1 MLRAEEI
8 EALRDAATDLLRP
21 VVEYLLRDIAE
32 RIAKAGQLTA
42 TAQYETWKLQQLGV
56 SQRDL
61 RNYLK
66 KALRV
71 SNAKL
76 RQLLTQSA
84 EAGYNY
90 DLSSLPTVRAIPFEE
105 NEAVQQIVRA
115 AIAQTQGTLENLTQ
129 TLGMVDPY
137 GNVNPLRDTYRKC
150 MDYAFE
156 QVSSGAVDYNTAIRE
171 ATRNLAAKGVE
182 FIDYESGVTTSL
194 EAAVRRN
201 IMGALGLM
209 QEQISQRNHD
219 QYGATGWEID
229 AHSNSAPD
237 HEPIQGKQ
245 YTDAEYEALNNSLVR
260 RIGTLNCGHSAHPIV
275 YGASIPQYTP
285 EELEEMRQKNET
297 GISFRGKHYT
307 GYEATQRQRGLE
319 RAIRAQKRK
328 ILIDKATGDA
338 EKLETDQIKLQMLN
352 QEYKSFSKAANLRV
366 QHERLEKAG
375 YGWVHETA
383 ARKGAS
389 RKRLPAAQKIE
400 VNVNQAPI
408 ASSQAKMASDVT
420 AQWREQATPG
430 SHAVEDA
437 QEVTINGTT
446 YNVDGHNVVLNYSDH
461 EREIAEILEKEF
473 GGEIKMLPRVNNPQG
488 VKTPDYLFRGAGY
501 DLKTIGKTTGKN
513 PLFNRIKKA
522 KDQADNFVIDLTD
535 SDIGDNV
542 IDAQIEK
549 AFWSSSTKNVK
560 TIIIIKNGKVLKI
573 VARS

>member
-21 VVEYLLRDIAE
+21 VIEYLLRDIAE

-61 RNYLK
+61 RTYLK
-66 KALRV
+66 KALKI

-90 DLSSLPTVRAIPFEE
+90 DLSTLPTVRAIPFDE

-115 AIAQTQGTLENLTQ
+115 AIAQTQGTLENLTK

-137 GNVNPLRDTYRKC
+137 GHVNPLRDTYRKC

-209 QEQISQRNHD
+209 QEQISQHNHD

-275 YGASIPQYTP
+275 YGASVPQYTP
-285 EELEEMRQKNET
+285 EELEEMRQKNEK
-297 GISFRGKHYT
+297 GITFRGKHYT
-307 GYEATQRQRGLE
+307 GYEATQRQRRLE

-328 ILIDKATGDA
+328 ILIDKATGDS
-338 EKLETDQIKLQMLN
+338 EKLETDQIKLQLL
-352 QEYKSFSKAANLRV
+352 QQDYKAFSKAAGLRM
-366 QHERLEKAG
+366 QHERLEKVG
-375 YGWVHETA
+375 FGWKEATE
-383 ARKGAS
+383 S
-389 RKRLPAAQKIE
+389 RKVAESHYRDWSKSIGADNSIKTLAEYYDVKYNDSPRYDLLQRYARDVDSGWISPLSRFDNYEALYNQIQTEIVGTTASNGVVITGQSQHFMQRVIGTMVDPQKLRDNLQIIRRSGVDINNIKDTLYNPVE
-400 VNVNQAPI
+400 ACPVRV
-408 ASSQAKMASDVT
+408 SQSGKKSVKLN
-420 AQWREQATPG
+420 G
-430 SHAVEDA
+430 KNCS
-437 QEVTINGTT
+437 VTINPDTG
-446 YNVDGHNVVLNYSDH
+446 
-461 EREIAEILEKEF
+461 ILIQTNPRKE
-473 GGEIKMLPRVNNPQG
+473 E
-488 VKTPDYLFRGAGY
+488 
-501 DLKTIGKTTGKN
+501 
-513 PLFNRIKKA
+513 
-522 KDQADNFVIDLTD
+522 
-535 SDIGDNV
+535 
-542 IDAQIEK
+542 
-549 AFWSSSTKNVK
+549 
-560 TIIIIKNGKVLKI
+560 
-573 VARS
+573 

>member
-1 MLRAEEI
+1 MLRADEI
-8 EALRDAATDLLRP
+8 EALRDAASDLLRP
-21 VVEYLLRDIAE
+21 VIEYLLRDIAE

-66 KALRV
+66 KALKV

-84 EAGYNY
+84 EVGYNY
-90 DLSSLPTVRAIPFEE
+90 DLSTLPTVRAIPFEE

-115 AIAQTQGTLENLTQ
+115 AIEQTQGTLENLTQ

-209 QEQISQRNHD
+209 QEQISQYNHD

-245 YTDAEYEALNNSLVR
+245 YTDAEYEVLNNSLVR

-275 YGASIPQYTP
+275 YGASEPQYTP
-285 EELEEMRQKNET
+285 EELEEMRQKNEK
-297 GISFRGKHYT
+297 GITFRGKHYT
-307 GYEATQRQRGLE
+307 GYEATQKQRRLE

-328 ILIDKATGDA
+328 ILIDKETGDS
-338 EKLETDQIKLQMLN
+338 EKLETDQIKLQMLQ
-352 QEYKSFSKAANLRV
+352 QEYKAFSKAAGLRT
-366 QHERLEKAG
+366 QHERLEKVGFAWKEAAESRKAAESHYREWSKSIG
-375 YGWVHETA
+375 ADNSIKTLAEYYDVKYNDSPRHELLQRYARDVDSGWISPLSQFDNYEALYNRIQTEIVGTA
-383 ARKGAS
+383 ASNGIVITGQSQHFMQRVIGTMVDPQKLRDNLQIIRRSGVDINDIKDTLYNPVEVCPVRVSQSGRKSVKLNGKNCS
-389 RKRLPAAQKIE
+389 
-400 VNVNQAPI
+400 
-408 ASSQAKMASDVT
+408 
-420 AQWREQATPG
+420 
-430 SHAVEDA
+430 
-437 QEVTINGTT
+437 VTINPDTG
-446 YNVDGHNVVLNYSDH
+446 
-461 EREIAEILEKEF
+461 ILIQTNPRKE
-473 GGEIKMLPRVNNPQG
+473 E
-488 VKTPDYLFRGAGY
+488 
-501 DLKTIGKTTGKN
+501 
-513 PLFNRIKKA
+513 
-522 KDQADNFVIDLTD
+522 
-535 SDIGDNV
+535 
-542 IDAQIEK
+542 
-549 AFWSSSTKNVK
+549 
-560 TIIIIKNGKVLKI
+560 
-573 VARS
+573 

>member
-21 VVEYLLRDIAE
+21 VIEYLLRDIAE

-61 RNYLK
+61 RTYLK
-66 KALRV
+66 KALKI

-90 DLSSLPTVRAIPFEE
+90 DLSTLPTVRAIPFDE

-137 GNVNPLRDTYRKC
+137 GHVNPLRDTYRKC

-209 QEQISQRNHD
+209 QEQISQYNHD

-275 YGASIPQYTP
+275 YGASVPQYTP
-285 EELEEMRQKNET
+285 EELEEMRQKNDE
-297 GISFRGKHYT
+297 GITFRGKHYT
-307 GYEATQRQRGLE
+307 GYEATQKQRRLE

-328 ILIDKATGDA
+328 ILIDKATGDT
-338 EKLETDQIKLQMLN
+338 EKLETDQIKLQLSR
-352 QEYKSFSKAANLRV
+352 QDYKAFSKAAGLRM
-366 QHERLEKAG
+366 QHERLEKVG
-375 YGWVHETA
+375 FGWKEATE
-383 ARKGAS
+383 S
-389 RKRLPAAQKIE
+389 RKVAESHYREWSKSIGADNSIKTLAEYYDVKYNDSPRYELLKGYARAVEKADISPLVRFEEYERVNEELQSRVVGIEAGNGTIIESFSTHFIDRVIGQTSTSHAGMRCGVSVDSVIDTLVHPKEFAAIRNMPDGDIRQTLIGKT
-400 VNVNQAPI
+400 
-408 ASSQAKMASDVT
+408 SDVT
-420 AQWREQATPG
+420 ISLRDKRLIQT
-430 SHAVEDA
+430 
-437 QEVTINGTT
+437 
-446 YNVDGHNVVLNYSDH
+446 
-461 EREIAEILEKEF
+461 
-473 GGEIKMLPRVNNPQG
+473 NPN
-488 VKTPDYLFRGAGY
+488 K
-501 DLKTIGKTTGKN
+501 GK
-513 PLFNRIKKA
+513 
-522 KDQADNFVIDLTD
+522 
-535 SDIGDNV
+535 
-542 IDAQIEK
+542 
-549 AFWSSSTKNVK
+549 
-560 TIIIIKNGKVLKI
+560 
-573 VARS
+573 

>member
-21 VVEYLLRDIAE
+21 VIEYLLRDIAE

-56 SQRDL
+56 SQREMKKQ
-61 RNYLK
+61 LK
-66 KALRV
+66 KLLKV
-71 SNAKL
+71 SNREL

-84 EAGYNY
+84 ETGYNY
-90 DLSSLPTVRAIPFEE
+90 DIRSLPQVQAVPFHR

-129 TLGMVDPY
+129 TIGMVDPY

-182 FIDYESGVTTSL
+182 YIDYESGVTTSL

-209 QEQISQRNHD
+209 QEQISQHNHD

-245 YTDAEYEALNNSLVR
+245 YTDAEYETLNNSLVR

-307 GYEATQRQRGLE
+307 GYEATQRQRRLE
-319 RAIRAQKRK
+319 RAIRAQKRE

-338 EKLETDQIKLQMLN
+338 EKLETDQIKLQLL
-352 QEYKSFSKAANLRV
+352 QQDYKAFSKAAGLRT
-366 QHERLEKAG
+366 QHERLEKVGFGWKEATEANNTFLKTFTNEPSRAIMNKREMANG
-375 YGWVHETA
+375 LRNNPNLHLTEEQIVSLKGDIRAIGADESVFVFNSGARTSYSDEVDTIFVRGDVFSYPRSTHPRDLMSARAVLAHEYYGHRANKGTKLPVGAWNDEFRASYMA
-383 ARKGAS
+383 ARD
-389 RKRLPAAQKIE
+389 
-400 VNVNQAPI
+400 APGI
-408 ASSQAKMASDVT
+408 SDEDRRYLVLDAIDRAKSA
-420 AQWREQATPG
+420 G
-430 SHAVEDA
+430 
-437 QEVTINGTT
+437 VTIT
-446 YNVDGHNVVLNYSDH
+446 LN
-461 EREIAEILEKEF
+461 EF
-473 GGEIKMLPRVNNPQG
+473 MRRTVYG
-488 VKTPDYLFRGAGY
+488 F
-501 DLKTIGKTTGKN
+501 
-513 PLFNRIKKA
+513 
-522 KDQADNFVIDLTD
+522 
-535 SDIGDNV
+535 
-542 IDAQIEK
+542 
-549 AFWSSSTKNVK
+549 
-560 TIIIIKNGKVLKI
+560 
-573 VARS
+573 

>member
-8 EALRDAATDLLRP
+8 EALRDAATELLRP
-21 VVEYLLRDIAE
+21 VIEYLLRDIAE

-61 RNYLK
+61 RTYLK

-90 DLSSLPTVRAIPFEE
+90 DLNSLPTVRAIPFEE

-115 AIAQTQGTLENLTQ
+115 VIAQTQGTLENLTQ

-209 QEQISQRNHD
+209 QEQISQHNHD

-275 YGASIPQYTP
+275 YGASAPQYTP
-285 EELEEMRQKNET
+285 EELEEMRQKNEA

-307 GYEATQRQRGLE
+307 GYEATQRQRRLE

-338 EKLETDQIKLQMLN
+338 EKLETDQIKLQLL
-352 QEYKSFSKAANLRV
+352 QQDYKAFSKAAGLRT
-366 QHERLEKAG
+366 QHERLEKVG
-375 YGWVHETA
+375 FGWKEATEANNTFLKTFTNEPSRAIMNKREMANGLRNNPNLHLTEEQIVSLKGDIRAIGADESVFVFNSGARTSYSDEVDTIFVRGDVFSYPRSTHPRDLMSARAVLAHEYCGHRANKGTKLPVGAWNDEFRASYMA
-383 ARKGAS
+383 ARD
-389 RKRLPAAQKIE
+389 
-400 VNVNQAPI
+400 APGI
-408 ASSQAKMASDVT
+408 SDEDRRYLVLDAIDRAKSA
-420 AQWREQATPG
+420 G
-430 SHAVEDA
+430 
-437 QEVTINGTT
+437 VTIT
-446 YNVDGHNVVLNYSDH
+446 LN
-461 EREIAEILEKEF
+461 EF
-473 GGEIKMLPRVNNPQG
+473 MRRTVYG
-488 VKTPDYLFRGAGY
+488 F
-501 DLKTIGKTTGKN
+501 
-513 PLFNRIKKA
+513 
-522 KDQADNFVIDLTD
+522 
-535 SDIGDNV
+535 
-542 IDAQIEK
+542 
-549 AFWSSSTKNVK
+549 
-560 TIIIIKNGKVLKI
+560 
-573 VARS
+573 

>member
-1 MLRAEEI
+1 MLRADEI
-8 EALRDAATDLLRP
+8 EALRDAASELLRP
-21 VVEYLLRDIAE
+21 VIEYLLRDIAA

-61 RNYLK
+61 RTYLK
-66 KALRV
+66 KALKV

-90 DLSSLPTVRAIPFEE
+90 DLSTLPTVRAIPFDE

-115 AIAQTQGTLENLTQ
+115 AIAQTQGALENLTQ

-182 FIDYESGVTTSL
+182 FIDYESGVRTSL

-201 IMGALGLM
+201 VMGALGLM
-209 QEQISQRNHD
+209 QEKISKYNHD
-219 QYGATGWEID
+219 KYGATGWEID

-275 YGASIPQYTP
+275 YGASEPQYTP
-285 EELEEMRQKNET
+285 EELEEMRQKNGE
-297 GISFRGKHYT
+297 GITFRGKHYT
-307 GYEATQRQRGLE
+307 GYEATQKQRRLE

-328 ILIDKATGDA
+328 ILIDKETGDA
-338 EKLETDQIKLQMLN
+338 EKLETDQIKLQMLQ
-352 QEYKSFSKAANLRV
+352 QEYKAFSKAAGLRT
-366 QHERLEKAG
+366 QHERIEKVG
-375 YGWVHETA
+375 FGWKE
-383 ARKGAS
+383 
-389 RKRLPAAQKIE
+389 
-400 VNVNQAPI
+400 
-408 ASSQAKMASDVT
+408 
-420 AQWREQATPG
+420 
-430 SHAVEDA
+430 A
-437 QEVTINGTT
+437 QESKKTFEKHASVRYNKDGTVVVTDDWTNKDHSSIPQKFKPNAILDTVSQHGTQRDRSF
-446 YNVDGHNVVLNYSDH
+446 YGADGRLLRQVNSGPHGNPKRHPYGTH
-461 EREIAEILEKEF
+461 
-473 GGEIKMLPRVNNPQG
+473 GEH
-488 VKTPDYLFRGAGY
+488 AH
-501 DLKTIGKTTGKN
+501 
-513 PLFNRIKKA
+513 
-522 KDQADNFVIDLTD
+522 
-535 SDIGDNV
+535 DITWEDG
-542 IDAQIEK
+542 
-549 AFWSSSTKNVK
+549 
-560 TIIIIKNGKVLKI
+560 KI
-573 VARS
+573 VGRPIREVTESERKENADIL

>member
-21 VVEYLLRDIAE
+21 VIEYLLRDIAE

-61 RNYLK
+61 RTYLK
-66 KALRV
+66 KALKI

-90 DLSSLPTVRAIPFEE
+90 DLSTLPTVRAIPFDE

-115 AIAQTQGTLENLTQ
+115 AIAQTQGTLENLTK

-137 GNVNPLRDTYRKC
+137 GHVNPLRDTYRKC

-209 QEQISQRNHD
+209 QEQISQHNHD

-275 YGASIPQYTP
+275 YGASVPQYTP
-285 EELEEMRQKNET
+285 EELEEMRQKNEE
-297 GISFRGKHYT
+297 GITFRGKHYT
-307 GYEATQRQRGLE
+307 GYEATQKQRRLE
-319 RAIRAQKRK
+319 RAIHAQKRK
-328 ILIDKATGDA
+328 ILIDKATGDS
-338 EKLETDQIKLQMLN
+338 EKLETDQIKLQLL
-352 QEYKSFSKAANLRV
+352 QQDYKAFSKAAGLRM
-366 QHERLEKAG
+366 QHERLEKVG
-375 YGWVHETA
+375 FGWKEATE
-383 ARKGAS
+383 S
-389 RKRLPAAQKIE
+389 RKVAESHYRDWSKSIGADNSIKTLAEYYDVKYNDSPRYDLLQRYARDVDSGWISPLSRFDNYEALYNQIQTEIVGTTASNGVVITGQSQHFMQRVIGTMVDPQKLRDNLQIIRRSGVDINNIKDTLYNPVE
-400 VNVNQAPI
+400 ACPVRV
-408 ASSQAKMASDVT
+408 SQSGKKSVKLN
-420 AQWREQATPG
+420 G
-430 SHAVEDA
+430 KNCS
-437 QEVTINGTT
+437 VTINPDTG
-446 YNVDGHNVVLNYSDH
+446 
-461 EREIAEILEKEF
+461 ILIQTNPRKE
-473 GGEIKMLPRVNNPQG
+473 E
-488 VKTPDYLFRGAGY
+488 
-501 DLKTIGKTTGKN
+501 
-513 PLFNRIKKA
+513 
-522 KDQADNFVIDLTD
+522 
-535 SDIGDNV
+535 
-542 IDAQIEK
+542 
-549 AFWSSSTKNVK
+549 
-560 TIIIIKNGKVLKI
+560 
-573 VARS
+573 

>member
-21 VVEYLLRDIAE
+21 VIEYLLRDIAE
-32 RIAKAGQLTA
+32 RIAKAGQFTA

-66 KALRV
+66 KALKV

-84 EAGYNY
+84 EVGYNY

-115 AIAQTQGTLENLTQ
+115 VIAQTQGTLENLTQ

-209 QEQISQRNHD
+209 QEQISQYNHD

-275 YGASIPQYTP
+275 YGASIPQYKP

-307 GYEATQRQRGLE
+307 GYEAAQRQRRLE

-338 EKLETDQIKLQMLN
+338 EKLETDQIKLQLL
-352 QEYKSFSKAANLRV
+352 QQDYKAFSKAAGLRT
-366 QHERLEKAG
+366 QHERLEKVGFAWKEATEANNTFLKTFTNEPSRAIMNKREMANG
-375 YGWVHETA
+375 LRNNPNLHLTEEQIVSLKGDIRAIGADESVFVFNSGARTSYSDEVDTIFVRGDVFSYPRSTHPRDLMSARAVLAHEYYGHRANKGTKLPVGAWNDEFRASYMA
-383 ARKGAS
+383 ARD
-389 RKRLPAAQKIE
+389 
-400 VNVNQAPI
+400 APGI
-408 ASSQAKMASDVT
+408 SDEDRRYLVLDAIDRAKSA
-420 AQWREQATPG
+420 G
-430 SHAVEDA
+430 
-437 QEVTINGTT
+437 VTIT
-446 YNVDGHNVVLNYSDH
+446 LN
-461 EREIAEILEKEF
+461 EF
-473 GGEIKMLPRVNNPQG
+473 MRRTVYG
-488 VKTPDYLFRGAGY
+488 F
-501 DLKTIGKTTGKN
+501 
-513 PLFNRIKKA
+513 
-522 KDQADNFVIDLTD
+522 
-535 SDIGDNV
+535 
-542 IDAQIEK
+542 
-549 AFWSSSTKNVK
+549 
-560 TIIIIKNGKVLKI
+560 
-573 VARS
+573 

>member
-21 VVEYLLRDIAE
+21 VIEYLLRDIAE

-61 RNYLK
+61 RTYLK
-66 KALRV
+66 KALKV

-76 RQLLTQSA
+76 KQLLTQSA

-90 DLSSLPTVRAIPFEE
+90 DLSSLPTVRAIPFDE
-105 NEAVQQIVRA
+105 NDAVQQIVRA

-137 GNVNPLRDTYRKC
+137 GHVNPLRDTYRKC

-209 QEQISQRNHD
+209 QEQISQYNHD

-245 YTDAEYEALNNSLVR
+245 YTDTEYEVLNNSLVR

-285 EELEEMRQKNET
+285 EELEEMRQKNEK
-297 GISFRGKHYT
+297 GITFRGKHYT
-307 GYEATQRQRGLE
+307 GYEATQRQRRLE

-328 ILIDKATGDA
+328 ILIDKATGDS
-338 EKLETDQIKLQMLN
+338 EKLESDQIKLQLLQ
-352 QEYKSFSKAANLRV
+352 QEYKAFSKAAGLRT
-366 QHERLEKAG
+366 QHERIEKVGFAWKEAKESKKTFEKYAAVRYNKDG
-375 YGWVHETA
+375 TVVVTDDWTGKAHPSIPQKFKPNAILDTVSQRGAQRDRSFYGA
-383 ARKGAS
+383 DG
-389 RKRLPAAQKIE
+389 RLLRQ
-400 VNVNQAPI
+400 
-408 ASSQAKMASDVT
+408 
-420 AQWREQATPG
+420 
-430 SHAVEDA
+430 
-437 QEVTINGTT
+437 
-446 YNVDGHNVVLNYSDH
+446 
-461 EREIAEILEKEF
+461 
-473 GGEIKMLPRVNNPQG
+473 VNNGPHG
-488 VKTPDYLFRGAGY
+488 
-501 DLKTIGKTTGKN
+501 N
-513 PLFNRIKKA
+513 PKRHPFGTHGEHVH
-522 KDQADNFVIDLTD
+522 DVIWED
-535 SDIGDNV
+535 G
-542 IDAQIEK
+542 
-549 AFWSSSTKNVK
+549 
-560 TIIIIKNGKVLKI
+560 KI
-573 VARS
+573 VGRPIREATESERKENADIL

>member
-21 VVEYLLRDIAE
+21 VIEYLLRDIAE
-32 RIAKAGQLTA
+32 RVAKAGQLTA

-66 KALRV
+66 KALKV

-76 RQLLTQSA
+76 KQLLTQSA

-90 DLSSLPTVRAIPFEE
+90 DLSSLPTVRAIPFDE

-115 AIAQTQGTLENLTQ
+115 VIAQTQGTLENLTQ

-182 FIDYESGVTTSL
+182 YIDYESGVTTSL

-209 QEQISQRNHD
+209 QEQISQYNHD

-285 EELEEMRQKNET
+285 EELEEMRQKNEK
-297 GISFRGKHYT
+297 GITFRGKHYT
-307 GYEATQRQRGLE
+307 GYEATQRQRRLE

-338 EKLETDQIKLQMLN
+338 EKLETDQIKLQLL
-352 QEYKSFSKAANLRV
+352 QQDYKAFSKAAGLRT
-366 QHERLEKAG
+366 QNERLEKVGFA
-375 YGWVHETA
+375 WKEATE
-383 ARKGAS
+383 S
-389 RKRLPAAQKIE
+389 RKVAESHYREWSKSIGADNSIKTLAEYYDVKYNDSPRYELLQRYARDVDSGWISPLSRFDNYEALYNQIQTEIVGTTANNGVVITGQSQHFMQRVIGTMVDPQKLRDNLQIIRRSGVDINSIKDTLYNPVE
-400 VNVNQAPI
+400 VCPI
-408 ASSQAKMASDVT
+408 RVSQSGQKSVKLN
-420 AQWREQATPG
+420 G
-430 SHAVEDA
+430 KNCS
-437 QEVTINGTT
+437 VTINPDTG
-446 YNVDGHNVVLNYSDH
+446 
-461 EREIAEILEKEF
+461 ILIQTNPRKE
-473 GGEIKMLPRVNNPQG
+473 E
-488 VKTPDYLFRGAGY
+488 
-501 DLKTIGKTTGKN
+501 
-513 PLFNRIKKA
+513 
-522 KDQADNFVIDLTD
+522 
-535 SDIGDNV
+535 
-542 IDAQIEK
+542 
-549 AFWSSSTKNVK
+549 
-560 TIIIIKNGKVLKI
+560 
-573 VARS
+573 

>member
-1 MLRAEEI
+1 MLRADEI
-8 EALRDAATDLLRP
+8 EALRDAASDLLRP
-21 VVEYLLRDIAE
+21 VIEYLLRDITE

-61 RNYLK
+61 RTYLK
-66 KALRV
+66 KALKV

-76 RQLLTQSA
+76 KQLLTQSA

-90 DLSSLPTVRAIPFEE
+90 DLSTLPTVRAIPFDE

-115 AIAQTQGTLENLTQ
+115 AIAQTQGTLENFTK

-137 GNVNPLRDTYRKC
+137 GHVNPLRDTYRKC

-209 QEQISQRNHD
+209 QEQISQHNHD

-275 YGASIPQYTP
+275 YGASVPQCTP
-285 EELEEMRQKNET
+285 EELEELRQKNEK
-297 GISFRGKHYT
+297 GITFRGKHYT
-307 GYEATQRQRGLE
+307 GYEATQKQRRLE

-328 ILIDKATGDA
+328 ILIDKTTGDA
-338 EKLETDQIKLQMLN
+338 EKLETDQIKLQLLR
-352 QEYKSFSKAANLRV
+352 QDYKAFSKAAGLRM
-366 QHERLEKAG
+366 QHERLEKVGFAWKEATEANNTFLKTFTNEPSRAIMNKREMANG
-375 YGWVHETA
+375 LRNNPNLHLTEEQIVSLKGDIRAIGADESVFVFNSGAQTSYSDEVDTIFVRGDVFSDPRSTHPRDLMSARAVLAHEYYGHRANKGTKLPVGAWNDEFRASYMA
-383 ARKGAS
+383 ARD
-389 RKRLPAAQKIE
+389 
-400 VNVNQAPI
+400 APGI
-408 ASSQAKMASDVT
+408 SDEDRRYLVLDAIDRAKSA
-420 AQWREQATPG
+420 G
-430 SHAVEDA
+430 
-437 QEVTINGTT
+437 VTIT
-446 YNVDGHNVVLNYSDH
+446 LN
-461 EREIAEILEKEF
+461 EF
-473 GGEIKMLPRVNNPQG
+473 MRRTVYG
-488 VKTPDYLFRGAGY
+488 F
-501 DLKTIGKTTGKN
+501 
-513 PLFNRIKKA
+513 
-522 KDQADNFVIDLTD
+522 
-535 SDIGDNV
+535 
-542 IDAQIEK
+542 
-549 AFWSSSTKNVK
+549 
-560 TIIIIKNGKVLKI
+560 
-573 VARS
+573 

>member
-8 EALRDAATDLLRP
+8 EALRDAASDLLRP
-21 VVEYLLRDIAE
+21 VIEYLLRDIAE

-61 RNYLK
+61 RTYLK
-66 KALRV
+66 KALKV

-90 DLSSLPTVRAIPFEE
+90 DLSTLPTVRAIPFDE

-137 GNVNPLRDTYRKC
+137 GHVNPLRDTYRKC

-194 EAAVRRN
+194 ESAVRRN

-209 QEQISQRNHD
+209 QEQISQHNHD

-275 YGASIPQYTP
+275 YGASVPQYTP
-285 EELEEMRQKNET
+285 EELEEMRQKNEK
-297 GISFRGKHYT
+297 GITFRGKHYT
-307 GYEATQRQRGLE
+307 GYEATQRQRRLE

-328 ILIDKATGDA
+328 ILIDKATDDA
-338 EKLETDQIKLQMLN
+338 EKLETDQIKLQLLR
-352 QEYKSFSKAANLRV
+352 QDYKAFSKVAGLRM
-366 QHERLEKAG
+366 QHERLEKVGFSWKEATEAKNTFLKTFTNEPSRAIMNKREMANG
-375 YGWVHETA
+375 LRNNPNLHLTEEQIVSLKGDIRAIGADESVFVFNSGAQTSYSDEVDTIFVRGDVFSDPRSTHPRDLMSARAVLAHEYYGHRANKGTKLPVGAWNDEFRASYMA
-383 ARKGAS
+383 ARD
-389 RKRLPAAQKIE
+389 
-400 VNVNQAPI
+400 APGI
-408 ASSQAKMASDVT
+408 SDEDRRYLVLDAIDRAKSA
-420 AQWREQATPG
+420 G
-430 SHAVEDA
+430 
-437 QEVTINGTT
+437 VTIT
-446 YNVDGHNVVLNYSDH
+446 LN
-461 EREIAEILEKEF
+461 EF
-473 GGEIKMLPRVNNPQG
+473 MR
-488 VKTPDYLFRGAGY
+488 
-501 DLKTIGKTTGKN
+501 
-513 PLFNRIKKA
+513 RIVYG
-522 KDQADNFVIDLTD
+522 F
-535 SDIGDNV
+535 
-542 IDAQIEK
+542 
-549 AFWSSSTKNVK
+549 
-560 TIIIIKNGKVLKI
+560 
-573 VARS
+573 

>member
-21 VVEYLLRDIAE
+21 VIEYLLRDIAE

-56 SQRDL
+56 SQREMKKQ
-61 RNYLK
+61 LK
-66 KALRV
+66 KLLKV
-71 SNAKL
+71 SNREL

-84 EAGYNY
+84 ETGYNY
-90 DLSSLPTVRAIPFEE
+90 DIRSLPQVQAVPFHR

-182 FIDYESGVTTSL
+182 YIDYESGVTTSL
-194 EAAVRRN
+194 EAAARRN

-209 QEQISQRNHD
+209 QEQISQHNHD

-245 YTDAEYEALNNSLVR
+245 YTDAEYETLNNSLVR

-307 GYEATQRQRGLE
+307 GYEASQRQRRLE

-328 ILIDKATGDA
+328 ILIDKATGDS
-338 EKLETDQIKLQMLN
+338 EKLETDQIKLQLL
-352 QEYKSFSKAANLRV
+352 QQDYKAFSKAAGLRT
-366 QHERLEKAG
+366 QHERLEKVG
-375 YGWVHETA
+375 YSWKQERAAEKTA
-383 ARKGAS
+383 VQDEGRKS
-389 RKRLPAAQKIE
+389 K
-400 VNVNQAPI
+400 
-408 ASSQAKMASDVT
+408 
-420 AQWREQATPG
+420 TPEPTESG
-430 SHAVEDA
+430 YMDITNAWYPEAVPNSHPVEDL
-437 QEVTINGTT
+437 QEYTANGVT
-446 YNVDGHNVVLNYSDH
+446 YKVDGKNVQLDYTQH
-461 EREIAEILEKEF
+461 EKEIAELLENEV
-473 GGEIKMLPRVNNPQG
+473 GGEIFMVPRVNNPQG
-488 VKTPDYLFRGAGY
+488 VKTPDFLFHGKGF
-501 DLKTIGKTTGKN
+501 DLKTLGKTTGKN
-513 PLFNRIKKA
+513 PIFNRIKNARGQSKNFILDVTNSGLDGDFIQ
-522 KDQADNFVIDLTD
+522 KQLEKVFADKGTEFVDEVV
-535 SDIGDNV
+535 V
-542 IDAQIEK
+542 IRNGKIE
-549 AFWSSSTKNVK
+549 
-560 TIIIIKNGKVLKI
+560 KVLKRKK
-573 VARS
+573 RS

>member
-21 VVEYLLRDIAE
+21 VIEYLLRDIAE

-56 SQRDL
+56 SQREMKKQ
-61 RNYLK
+61 LK
-66 KALRV
+66 KLLKV
-71 SNAKL
+71 SNREL

-84 EAGYNY
+84 ETGYNY
-90 DLSSLPTVRAIPFEE
+90 DIRSLPQVQAVPFHR

-129 TLGMVDPY
+129 TIGMVDPY

-182 FIDYESGVTTSL
+182 YIDYESGVTTSL

-209 QEQISQRNHD
+209 QEQISQHNHD

-245 YTDAEYEALNNSLVR
+245 YTDAEYETLNNSLVR

-307 GYEATQRQRGLE
+307 GYEATQRQRRLE

-328 ILIDKATGDA
+328 ILIDKATGDS
-338 EKLETDQIKLQMLN
+338 EKLETDQIKLQLL
-352 QEYKSFSKAANLRV
+352 QQDYKAFSKAAGLRT
-366 QHERLEKAG
+366 QHERLEKVGFGWKEATEANNTFLKTFTNEPSRAIMNKREMANG
-375 YGWVHETA
+375 LRNNPNLHLTEEQIVSLKGDIRAIGADESVFVFNSGARTSYSDEVDTIFVRGDVFSYPRSTHPRDLMSARAVLAHEYYGHRANKGTKLPVGAWNDEFRASYMA
-383 ARKGAS
+383 ARD
-389 RKRLPAAQKIE
+389 
-400 VNVNQAPI
+400 APGI
-408 ASSQAKMASDVT
+408 SDEDRRYLVLDAIDRAKSA
-420 AQWREQATPG
+420 G
-430 SHAVEDA
+430 
-437 QEVTINGTT
+437 VTIT
-446 YNVDGHNVVLNYSDH
+446 LN
-461 EREIAEILEKEF
+461 EF
-473 GGEIKMLPRVNNPQG
+473 MRRTVYG
-488 VKTPDYLFRGAGY
+488 F
-501 DLKTIGKTTGKN
+501 
-513 PLFNRIKKA
+513 
-522 KDQADNFVIDLTD
+522 
-535 SDIGDNV
+535 
-542 IDAQIEK
+542 
-549 AFWSSSTKNVK
+549 
-560 TIIIIKNGKVLKI
+560 
-573 VARS
+573 

>member
-21 VVEYLLRDIAE
+21 VIEYLLRDIAE

-61 RNYLK
+61 RTYLK
-66 KALRV
+66 KALKV

-76 RQLLTQSA
+76 RKLLTQSA

-115 AIAQTQGTLENLTQ
+115 VIAQTQGTLENLTQ

-209 QEQISQRNHD
+209 QEQISQQNHD

-245 YTDAEYEALNNSLVR
+245 YTDAEYEVLNNSLVR

-307 GYEATQRQRGLE
+307 GYEATQRQRRLE

-328 ILIDKATGDA
+328 ILIDKATGDS
-338 EKLETDQIKLQMLN
+338 EKLETDQIKLQLL
-352 QEYKSFSKAANLRV
+352 QQDYKAFSKAAGLRT
-366 QHERLEKAG
+366 QHERLEKVG
-375 YGWVHETA
+375 YSWKQERAAEKTA
-383 ARKGAS
+383 VQDEGRKS
-389 RKRLPAAQKIE
+389 K
-400 VNVNQAPI
+400 
-408 ASSQAKMASDVT
+408 
-420 AQWREQATPG
+420 TPEPTESG
-430 SHAVEDA
+430 YMDITNAWYPDAVPNSHPVEDL
-437 QEVTINGTT
+437 QEYTANGVT
-446 YNVDGHNVVLNYSDH
+446 YKVDGKNVQLDYTQH
-461 EREIAEILEKEF
+461 EKEIAELLENEV
-473 GGEIKMLPRVNNPQG
+473 GGEIFMVPRVNSPQG
-488 VKTPDYLFRGAGY
+488 VSTPDYIFNGEAY
-501 DLKTIGKTTGKN
+501 DLKTLSKDATENTV
-513 PLFNRIKKA
+513 FNRIKKA
-522 KDQADNFVIDLTD
+522 RKQAHNLIIDISNAKL
-535 SDIGDNV
+535 SAEIV
-542 IDAQIEK
+542 KSQIKKVFEN
-549 AFWSSSTKNVK
+549 SSTSFVDEVVVIQDNKIKNVYK
-560 TIIIIKNGKVLKI
+560 RK
-573 VARS
+573 RS

>member
-21 VVEYLLRDIAE
+21 VIEYLLRDIAE

-42 TAQYETWKLQQLGV
+42 TVQYETWKLQQLGV

-66 KALRV
+66 KALKV

-76 RQLLTQSA
+76 KQLLTQSA
-84 EAGYNY
+84 EVGYNY

-171 ATRNLAAKGVE
+171 ATRNLAVKGVE

-209 QEQISQRNHD
+209 QEQISQYNHD

-245 YTDAEYEALNNSLVR
+245 YTDAEYETLNNSLVR

-275 YGASIPQYTP
+275 YGASVPQYTP

-307 GYEATQRQRGLE
+307 GYEATQRQRRLE

-338 EKLETDQIKLQMLN
+338 EKLETDQIKLQLL
-352 QEYKSFSKAANLRV
+352 QQDYKAFSKAAGLRT
-366 QHERLEKAG
+366 QHERLEKVGFAWKEATEAKNTYQSIAKQANSMYDTGSEAG
-375 YGWVHETA
+375 NIAAWQRDKPIRAAIGSDQYPLTILQGKQDKHIQGTRAYVQYQENLKKKGEYGPSYLTVDRDALKTLVDQYHGKGILLRDKAGNWRKIERITVHPDPVGVSVNNLTGAEAITTTFTIRYSKDGVHIVPDYPS
-383 ARKGAS
+383 RKG
-389 RKRLPAAQKIE
+389 
-400 VNVNQAPI
+400 
-408 ASSQAKMASDVT
+408 D
-420 AQWREQATPG
+420 
-430 SHAVEDA
+430 
-437 QEVTINGTT
+437 
-446 YNVDGHNVVLNYSDH
+446 
-461 EREIAEILEKEF
+461 
-473 GGEIKMLPRVNNPQG
+473 
-488 VKTPDYLFRGAGY
+488 
-501 DLKTIGKTTGKN
+501 
-513 PLFNRIKKA
+513 KA
-522 KDQADNFVIDLTD
+522 K
-535 SDIGDNV
+535 
-542 IDAQIEK
+542 K
-549 AFWSSSTKNVK
+549 
-560 TIIIIKNGKVLKI
+560 
-573 VARS
+573 

>member
-1 MLRAEEI
+1 MLRADEI
-8 EALRDAATDLLRP
+8 EALRDAASDLLQP
-21 VVEYLLRDIAE
+21 VINYLLRDIAE

-66 KALRV
+66 KALKV

-90 DLSSLPTVRAIPFEE
+90 DLSSLPTVRAIPFDE

-137 GNVNPLRDTYRKC
+137 GHVNPLRDTYRKC

-209 QEQISQRNHD
+209 QEQISQYNHD

-245 YTDAEYEALNNSLVR
+245 YTDAEYEVLNNSLVR
-260 RIGTLNCGHSAHPIV
+260 RIGTLNCGHSAHPIA

-285 EELEEMRQKNET
+285 EELEEMRQKNEK
-297 GISFRGKHYT
+297 GITFRGKHYT
-307 GYEATQRQRGLE
+307 GYEATQKQRRLE

-328 ILIDKATGDA
+328 ILIDKAIGDS
-338 EKLETDQIKLQMLN
+338 EKLETDQIKLQLL
-352 QEYKSFSKAANLRV
+352 QQDYKAFSKAAGLRT

-375 YGWVHETA
+375 YSWVEETA
-383 ARKGAS
+383 AQKPLMERPKGNRTSTLGATFTVQRKTVAEAGN
-389 RKRLPAAQKIE
+389 PAIIKTTDTKGGNSVHHVGKIDIGKYRCVSENITTDE
-400 VNVNQAPI
+400 VIITDERIQHIKERHPEDFERYERY
-408 ASSQAKMASDVT
+408 MAGIVESPDYILEANKPNT
-420 AQWREQATPG
+420 AFLLKEF
-430 SHAVEDA
+430 VED
-437 QEVTINGTT
+437 N
-446 YNVDGHNVVLNYSDH
+446 
-461 EREIAEILEKEF
+461 ERFQLILR
-473 GGEIKMLPRVNNPQG
+473 LAVQG
-488 VKTPDYLFRGAGY
+488 DPAGY
-501 DLKTIGKTTGKN
+501 KNSVITFLKVEGKRYKRY
-513 PLFNRIKKA
+513 LR
-522 KDQADNFVIDLTD
+522 
-535 SDIGDNV
+535 
-542 IDAQIEK
+542 
-549 AFWSSSTKNVK
+549 TKNILYK
-560 TIIIIKNGKVLKI
+560 
-573 VARS
+573 SE

>member
-21 VVEYLLRDIAE
+21 VIEYLLRDIAE

-61 RNYLK
+61 RTYLK
-66 KALRV
+66 KALKI

-90 DLSSLPTVRAIPFEE
+90 DLSTLPTVRAIPFDE

-137 GNVNPLRDTYRKC
+137 GHVNPLRDTYRKC

-209 QEQISQRNHD
+209 QEQISQYNHD

-275 YGASIPQYTP
+275 YGASVPQYTP
-285 EELEEMRQKNET
+285 EELEEMRQKNDE
-297 GISFRGKHYT
+297 GITFRGKHYT
-307 GYEATQRQRGLE
+307 GYEATQKQRRLE

-328 ILIDKATGDA
+328 ILIDKATGDS
-338 EKLETDQIKLQMLN
+338 EKLETDQIKLQLL
-352 QEYKSFSKAANLRV
+352 QQDYKAFSRAAGLRT
-366 QHERLEKAG
+366 QHERLEKVG
-375 YGWVHETA
+375 FGWKEATE
-383 ARKGAS
+383 S
-389 RKRLPAAQKIE
+389 RKVAESHYRDWSKSIGADNSIKTLAEYYDVKYNDSPRYDLLQRYARDVDSGWISPLSRFDNYEALYNQIQTEIVGTTASNGVVITGQSQHFMQRVIGTMVDPQKLRDNLQIIRRSGVDINNIKDTLYNPVE
-400 VNVNQAPI
+400 ACPVRV
-408 ASSQAKMASDVT
+408 SQSGKKSVKLN
-420 AQWREQATPG
+420 G
-430 SHAVEDA
+430 KNCS
-437 QEVTINGTT
+437 VTINPDTG
-446 YNVDGHNVVLNYSDH
+446 
-461 EREIAEILEKEF
+461 ILIQTNPRKE
-473 GGEIKMLPRVNNPQG
+473 E
-488 VKTPDYLFRGAGY
+488 
-501 DLKTIGKTTGKN
+501 
-513 PLFNRIKKA
+513 
-522 KDQADNFVIDLTD
+522 
-535 SDIGDNV
+535 
-542 IDAQIEK
+542 
-549 AFWSSSTKNVK
+549 
-560 TIIIIKNGKVLKI
+560 
-573 VARS
+573 

>member
-1 MLRAEEI
+1 MLRADEI

-21 VVEYLLRDIAE
+21 VIEYLLRDIAE

-61 RNYLK
+61 RTYLK
-66 KALRV
+66 KALKV

-76 RQLLTQSA
+76 KQLLTQSA

-115 AIAQTQGTLENLTQ
+115 VIAQTQGTLENLTQ
-129 TLGMVDPY
+129 TIGMVDPY

-171 ATRNLAAKGVE
+171 ATRNLAARGVE

-307 GYEATQRQRGLE
+307 GYEATQRQRRLE

-328 ILIDKATGDA
+328 ILIDKATGDS
-338 EKLETDQIKLQMLN
+338 EKLETDQIKLQLL
-352 QEYKSFSKAANLRV
+352 QQDYKAFSKAAGLRT
-366 QHERLEKAG
+366 QHERLEKVGFGWKEATEANNTFLKTFTNEPSRAIMNKREMANG
-375 YGWVHETA
+375 LRNNPNLHLTEEQIVSLKGDIRAIGADESVFVFNSGARTSYSDEVDTIFVRGDVFSYPRSTHPRDLMSARAVLAHEYYGHRANKGTKLPVGAWNDEFRASYMA
-383 ARKGAS
+383 ARD
-389 RKRLPAAQKIE
+389 
-400 VNVNQAPI
+400 APGI
-408 ASSQAKMASDVT
+408 SDEDRRHLVLDAIDRAKSA
-420 AQWREQATPG
+420 G
-430 SHAVEDA
+430 
-437 QEVTINGTT
+437 VTIT
-446 YNVDGHNVVLNYSDH
+446 LN
-461 EREIAEILEKEF
+461 EF
-473 GGEIKMLPRVNNPQG
+473 MR
-488 VKTPDYLFRGAGY
+488 
-501 DLKTIGKTTGKN
+501 
-513 PLFNRIKKA
+513 RIVYG
-522 KDQADNFVIDLTD
+522 F
-535 SDIGDNV
+535 
-542 IDAQIEK
+542 
-549 AFWSSSTKNVK
+549 
-560 TIIIIKNGKVLKI
+560 
-573 VARS
+573 

>member
-8 EALRDAATDLLRP
+8 EALRDASTDLLRP
-21 VVEYLLRDIAE
+21 VIEYLLRDIAE
-32 RIAKAGQLTA
+32 RVAKAGQLTA

-61 RNYLK
+61 RTYLK
-66 KALRV
+66 KALKV
-71 SNAKL
+71 SNSKL
-76 RQLLTQSA
+76 KQLLTQSA

-90 DLSSLPTVRAIPFEE
+90 DLSSLPTVRAIPFGE

-115 AIAQTQGTLENLTQ
+115 AIEQTQGTLENLTQ
-129 TLGMVDPY
+129 TIGMVDPY

-156 QVSSGAVDYNTAIRE
+156 QVTSGAVDYNTAIRE

-209 QEQISQRNHD
+209 QEQISQYNHD

-245 YTDAEYEALNNSLVR
+245 YTDAEYEVLNNSLVR

-297 GISFRGKHYT
+297 GINFRGKHYT
-307 GYEATQRQRGLE
+307 GYEATQRQRRLE

-328 ILIDKATGDA
+328 ILIDKATGDS
-338 EKLETDQIKLQMLN
+338 EKLETDQIKLQLL
-352 QEYKSFSKAANLRV
+352 QQDYKAFSKAAGLRT
-366 QHERLEKAG
+366 QHERLEKVGFTWKVAT
-375 YGWVHETA
+375 E
-383 ARKGAS
+383 S
-389 RKRLPAAQKIE
+389 RKVAESHYREWSKSIGADNSIKTLAEYYDVKYNDSPRYELLQRYAHDVDSGWISPLSRFDNYEALYNQIKTEIVGMAASNGVVITGQSQHFMQRVIGTMVDPQKLRDNLQIIRRSGVDIE
-400 VNVNQAPI
+400 
-408 ASSQAKMASDVT
+408 
-420 AQWREQATPG
+420 
-430 SHAVEDA
+430 
-437 QEVTINGTT
+437 
-446 YNVDGHNVVLNYSDH
+446 
-461 EREIAEILEKEF
+461 
-473 GGEIKMLPRVNNPQG
+473 EIKAAIFSPERVDLPVSRQDGMRSIRFIGETCAVTVNPDTGMLIQ
-488 VKTPDYLFRGAGY
+488 T
-501 DLKTIGKTTGKN
+501 
-513 PLFNRIKKA
+513 NRIPEKRK
-522 KDQADNFVIDLTD
+522 Q
-535 SDIGDNV
+535 
-542 IDAQIEK
+542 DA
-549 AFWSSSTKNVK
+549 
-560 TIIIIKNGKVLKI
+560 
-573 VARS
+573 

>member
-1 MLRAEEI
+1 MLRADEI
-8 EALRDAATDLLRP
+8 EALQDAASDLLRP
-21 VVEYLLRDIAE
+21 VIEYLLRDIAE

-61 RNYLK
+61 RTYLK

-275 YGASIPQYTP
+275 YGASVPQYTP
-285 EELEEMRQKNET
+285 EELEEMRKKNED
-297 GISFRGKHYT
+297 GITFRGKHYT
-307 GYEATQRQRGLE
+307 GYQATQHQRALE

-338 EKLETDQIKLQMLN
+338 EKLETDQIKLQLL
-352 QEYKSFSKAANLRV
+352 QQDYKAFSKAAGLRT
-366 QHERLEKAG
+366 QHERLEKVGFAWKEATEAKRAG
-375 YGWVHETA
+375 ATAETIG
-383 ARKGAS
+383 RTLGAKAKNYDIFNPS
-389 RKRLPAAQKIE
+389 TGDILHLAEGTRITQPKNHI
-400 VNVNQAPI
+400 I
-408 ASSQAKMASDVT
+408 A
-420 AQWREQATPG
+420 
-430 SHAVEDA
+430 
-437 QEVTINGTT
+437 
-446 YNVDGHNVVLNYSDH
+446 
-461 EREIAEILEKEF
+461 
-473 GGEIKMLPRVNNPQG
+473 
-488 VKTPDYLFRGAGY
+488 GAGRERQIDCIDWLVDKY
-501 DLKTIGKTTGKN
+501 GGDVVKWTKEKGFG
-513 PLFNRIKKA
+513 
-522 KDQADNFVIDLTD
+522 VIVDEY
-535 SDIGDNV
+535 GEFRNV
-542 IDAQIEK
+542 ELHWYQEP
-549 AFWSSSTKNVK
+549 SV
-560 TIIIIKNGKVLKI
+560 GKVEMKI
-573 VARS
+573 KVKDGRWYIDG

>member
-1 MLRAEEI
+1 MLRADEI
-8 EALRDAATDLLRP
+8 ESLRDAATDLLRP
-21 VVEYLLRDIAE
+21 VIEYLLRDIAE

-66 KALRV
+66 KALKV

-76 RQLLTQSA
+76 KQLLTQSA

-171 ATRNLAAKGVE
+171 ATRNLAEKGVQV
-182 FIDYESGVTTSL
+182 IDYESGIHTSI

-201 IMGALGLM
+201 VMGGLGLM
-209 QEQISQRNHD
+209 QERISQYNHD
-219 QYGATGWEID
+219 EYGATGWEID

-237 HEPIQGKQ
+237 HEPIQGHQ

-285 EELEEMRQKNET
+285 EELEEMRQKNEK
-297 GISFRGKHYT
+297 GITFRGRHYT
-307 GYEATQRQRGLE
+307 GYEATQKQRRLE
-319 RAIRAQKRK
+319 RANRAQKRK
-328 ILIDKATGDA
+328 ILIDKATGDS
-338 EKLETDQIKLQMLN
+338 EKLETDQIKLQLL
-352 QEYKSFSKAANLRV
+352 QQDYKAFSKAAGLRT
-366 QHERLEKAG
+366 QHERLEKVG
-375 YGWVHETA
+375 YSWKQERAAEKTA
-383 ARKGAS
+383 VQDEGRKS
-389 RKRLPAAQKIE
+389 K
-400 VNVNQAPI
+400 
-408 ASSQAKMASDVT
+408 
-420 AQWREQATPG
+420 TPEPTESG
-430 SHAVEDA
+430 YMDITNAWYPDAVPNSHPVEDF
-437 QEVTINGTT
+437 QEYTANGVT
-446 YNVDGHNVVLNYSDH
+446 YKVDGKNVQLDYTQH
-461 EREIAEILEKEF
+461 EKEIAELLENEV
-473 GGEIKMLPRVNNPQG
+473 GGEIFMVPRVNSPQG
-488 VKTPDYLFRGAGY
+488 VSTPDYIFNGEAY
-501 DLKTIGKTTGKN
+501 DLKTLSKDATENTV
-513 PLFNRIKKA
+513 FNRIKKA
-522 KDQADNFVIDLTD
+522 RKQAHNLIIDISNAKL
-535 SDIGDNV
+535 SAEIV
-542 IDAQIEK
+542 KSQIKKVFEN
-549 AFWSSSTKNVK
+549 SSTSFVDEVVVIQDNKIKNVYK
-560 TIIIIKNGKVLKI
+560 RK
-573 VARS
+573 RS

>member
-1 MLRAEEI
+1 MLRADEI

-21 VVEYLLRDIAE
+21 VIEYLLRDIAE

-61 RNYLK
+61 RTYLK
-66 KALRV
+66 KALKV

-90 DLSSLPTVRAIPFEE
+90 DLSTLPTVRAIPFDE

-137 GNVNPLRDTYRKC
+137 GHVNPLRDTYRKC

-182 FIDYESGVTTSL
+182 YIDYESGVTTSL

-209 QEQISQRNHD
+209 QEQISQHNHD

-275 YGASIPQYTP
+275 YGASVPQYTP
-285 EELEEMRQKNET
+285 EDLEEMRQKNEK
-297 GISFRGKHYT
+297 GITFRGKHYT
-307 GYEATQRQRGLE
+307 GYEATQKQRRLE

-338 EKLETDQIKLQMLN
+338 ENLETDQIKLQLLR
-352 QEYKSFSKAANLRV
+352 QDYKAFSKAAGLRM
-366 QHERLEKAG
+366 QHERLEKVGFAWKEATEANNTFLKTFTNEPSRAIMNKREMANG
-375 YGWVHETA
+375 LRNNPDLHLTEEQIVSLKGDIRAIGADESVFAFNVKGSRTAYHDGADMITVCGDVLPDLRSRHPRDRMSSKAVLAHEYYGHRANRGTKLPYGDWKDEFRASYMA
-383 ARKGAS
+383 ARDAPGLSDEDRYYLILDALE
-389 RKRLPAAQKIE
+389 RAREA
-400 VNVNQAPI
+400 NQPI
-408 ASSQAKMASDVT
+408 
-420 AQWREQATPG
+420 RY
-430 SHAVEDA
+430 
-437 QEVTINGTT
+437 NGFMRR
-446 YNVDGHNVVLNYSDH
+446 VLYGFS
-461 EREIAEILEKEF
+461 E
-473 GGEIKMLPRVNNPQG
+473 
-488 VKTPDYLFRGAGY
+488 T
-501 DLKTIGKTTGKN
+501 
-513 PLFNRIKKA
+513 
-522 KDQADNFVIDLTD
+522 
-535 SDIGDNV
+535 S
-542 IDAQIEK
+542 
-549 AFWSSSTKNVK
+549 
-560 TIIIIKNGKVLKI
+560 
-573 VARS
+573 

>member
-21 VVEYLLRDIAE
+21 VIEYLLRDIAE

-42 TAQYETWKLQQLGV
+42 TARYETWKLQQLGV

-61 RNYLK
+61 RTYLK
-66 KALRV
+66 KALKV

-76 RQLLTQSA
+76 KQLLTQSA

-90 DLSSLPTVRAIPFEE
+90 DLSSLPAVRAIPFEE

-115 AIAQTQGTLENLTQ
+115 AIAQTQDTLENLTQ

-137 GNVNPLRDTYRKC
+137 GNVNPLRDTYHKC

-182 FIDYESGVTTSL
+182 YIDYESGVTTSL

-209 QEQISQRNHD
+209 QEQISQYNHD

-275 YGASIPQYTP
+275 YGASIPQYKP

-307 GYEATQRQRGLE
+307 GYEAAQRQRRLE

-338 EKLETDQIKLQMLN
+338 EKLETDQIKLQLL
-352 QEYKSFSKAANLRV
+352 QQDYKAFSKAAGLRT
-366 QHERLEKAG
+366 QHERLEKVGFAWKEATEANNTFLKTFTNEPSRAIMNKREMANG
-375 YGWVHETA
+375 LRNNPNLHLTEEQIVSLKGDIRAIGADESVFVFNSGARTSYSDEVDTIFVRGDVFSYPRSTHPRDLMSARAVLAHEYYGHRANKGTKLPVGAWNDEFRASYMA
-383 ARKGAS
+383 ARD
-389 RKRLPAAQKIE
+389 
-400 VNVNQAPI
+400 APGI
-408 ASSQAKMASDVT
+408 SDEDRRYLVLDAIDRAKSA
-420 AQWREQATPG
+420 G
-430 SHAVEDA
+430 
-437 QEVTINGTT
+437 VTIT
-446 YNVDGHNVVLNYSDH
+446 LN
-461 EREIAEILEKEF
+461 EF
-473 GGEIKMLPRVNNPQG
+473 MRRTVYG
-488 VKTPDYLFRGAGY
+488 F
-501 DLKTIGKTTGKN
+501 
-513 PLFNRIKKA
+513 
-522 KDQADNFVIDLTD
+522 
-535 SDIGDNV
+535 
-542 IDAQIEK
+542 
-549 AFWSSSTKNVK
+549 
-560 TIIIIKNGKVLKI
+560 
-573 VARS
+573 

>member
-1 MLRAEEI
+1 MKSRNGVFPMLRAEEI

-21 VVEYLLRDIAE
+21 VIEYLLRDIAE
-32 RIAKAGQLTA
+32 RVAKAGQLTA

-66 KALRV
+66 KALKV

-76 RQLLTQSA
+76 KQLLTQSA

-90 DLSSLPTVRAIPFEE
+90 DLSSLPTVRAIPFDE

-115 AIAQTQGTLENLTQ
+115 VIAQTQGTLENLTQ

-182 FIDYESGVTTSL
+182 YIDYESGVTTSL

-209 QEQISQRNHD
+209 QEQISQYNHD

-285 EELEEMRQKNET
+285 EELEEMRQKNEK
-297 GISFRGKHYT
+297 GITFRGKHYT
-307 GYEATQRQRGLE
+307 GYEATQRQRRLE

-338 EKLETDQIKLQMLN
+338 EKLETDQIKLQLL
-352 QEYKSFSKAANLRV
+352 QQDYKAFSKAAGLRT
-366 QHERLEKAG
+366 QNERLEKVGFA
-375 YGWVHETA
+375 WKEATE
-383 ARKGAS
+383 S
-389 RKRLPAAQKIE
+389 RKVAESHYREWSKSIGADNSIKTLAEYYDVKYNDSPRYELLQRYARDVDSGWISPLSRFDNYEALYNQIQTEIVGTTANNGVVITGQSQHFMQRVIGTMVDPQKLRDNLQIIRRSGVDINSIKDTLYNPVE
-400 VNVNQAPI
+400 VCPI
-408 ASSQAKMASDVT
+408 RVSQSGQKSVKLN
-420 AQWREQATPG
+420 G
-430 SHAVEDA
+430 KNCS
-437 QEVTINGTT
+437 VTINPDTG
-446 YNVDGHNVVLNYSDH
+446 
-461 EREIAEILEKEF
+461 ILIQTNPRKE
-473 GGEIKMLPRVNNPQG
+473 E
-488 VKTPDYLFRGAGY
+488 
-501 DLKTIGKTTGKN
+501 
-513 PLFNRIKKA
+513 
-522 KDQADNFVIDLTD
+522 
-535 SDIGDNV
+535 
-542 IDAQIEK
+542 
-549 AFWSSSTKNVK
+549 
-560 TIIIIKNGKVLKI
+560 
-573 VARS
+573 

>member
-8 EALRDAATDLLRP
+8 EAMRDAATDLLRP
-21 VVEYLLRDIAE
+21 VIEYLLRDIAE

-61 RNYLK
+61 RTYLK

-115 AIAQTQGTLENLTQ
+115 VIAQTQGTIENLTQ

-137 GNVNPLRDTYRKC
+137 GNVNPLRDIYRKC

-182 FIDYESGVTTSL
+182 YIDYESGVTTSL

-209 QEQISQRNHD
+209 QEQISQHNHD

-245 YTDAEYEALNNSLVR
+245 YTDAEYEVLNNSLVR

-297 GISFRGKHYT
+297 GINFRGKHYT
-307 GYEATQRQRGLE
+307 GYEATQRQRRLE

-328 ILIDKATGDA
+328 ILIDKATGDS
-338 EKLETDQIKLQMLN
+338 EKLETDQIKLQLL
-352 QEYKSFSKAANLRV
+352 QQDYKAFSKAAGLRT
-366 QHERLEKAG
+366 QHERLEKVGFA
-375 YGWVHETA
+375 WKEATE
-383 ARKGAS
+383 S
-389 RKRLPAAQKIE
+389 RKVAESHYREWSKSIGADNSIKTLAEYYDVKYNDSPRYELLQRYARDVDSGWISPLSRFDKYEALYNQIQTEIVGMAASNGVVITGQSQHFMQRVIGTMVDPQKLRDNLQIIRRSGVDIE
-400 VNVNQAPI
+400 
-408 ASSQAKMASDVT
+408 
-420 AQWREQATPG
+420 
-430 SHAVEDA
+430 
-437 QEVTINGTT
+437 
-446 YNVDGHNVVLNYSDH
+446 
-461 EREIAEILEKEF
+461 
-473 GGEIKMLPRVNNPQG
+473 EIKAAIFSPERVDLPVSRQDGMRSIRFIGETCAVTVNPDTGMLIQ
-488 VKTPDYLFRGAGY
+488 T
-501 DLKTIGKTTGKN
+501 
-513 PLFNRIKKA
+513 NRIPEKRK
-522 KDQADNFVIDLTD
+522 Q
-535 SDIGDNV
+535 
-542 IDAQIEK
+542 DA
-549 AFWSSSTKNVK
+549 
-560 TIIIIKNGKVLKI
+560 
-573 VARS
+573 